1 MLMDTYF
8 QKTDELFAR
17 IRETQ
22 SPAIQAAAR
31 LIADSVQAGGCVHV
45 FDTGHLLSAELIY
58 RAGGPA
64 LIKAFKYNLT
74 VEDAVRARPDE
85 GKSRSLEGLA
95 ALALKVSNVKNGDVM
110 IIGSV
115 SGKTVNV
122 IDLALEAK
130 AMGVKVIA
138 MTSVEY
144 SSRLKSDHASGKR
157 LMELGDVLLDNCAPF
172 GDAMMEV
179 EGLEAPMCPASG
191 MAAAYIMWAVV
202 AQLAD
207 ELLKDGKWLSVYKSV
222 NYPGNAEYNVQL
234 NERYA
239 KTGL

>member
-8 QKTDELFAR
+8 QKIDGLFAR

-22 SPAIQAAAR
+22 SASIGAAAR

-45 FDTGHLLSAELIY
+45 FDTGHLLNSELIY

-64 LIKAFKYNLT
+64 LIKAFKYSLT

-85 GKSRSLEGLA
+85 GRSRSMEGLA
-95 ALALKVSNVKNGDVM
+95 AYALKASNVKSGDVM

-122 IDLALEAK
+122 IDLALEAR

-179 EGLEAPMCPASG
+179 EGLEAPICPASG
-191 MAAAYIMWAVV
+191 IAAAYIMWAVV
-202 AQLAD
+202 AQLAE
-207 ELLKDGKWLSVYKSV
+207 ELLRDGTWLSVYKSV

>member
-1 MLMDTYF
+1 MLKDTYF
-8 QKTDELFAR
+8 QKVDELFTK
-17 IRETQ
+17 IRSTQ
-22 SPAIQAAAR
+22 STAIDAAAR

-45 FDTGHLLSAELIY
+45 FDTGHLLNSELIY

-64 LIKAFKYNLT
+64 LVRAFKYNLN
-74 VEDAVRARPDE
+74 VEDAVRPRPDQ
-85 GKSRSLEGLA
+85 GRNRSMEGLA
-95 ALALKVSNVKNGDVM
+95 AYALRASNVKSGDVM

-122 IDLALEAK
+122 IDLALEAR

-144 SSRLKSDHASGKR
+144 STRLKSDHASGKR

-179 EGLEAPMCPASG
+179 DGLEAPICPASG
-191 MAAAYIMWAVV
+191 MAAAYIMWAVI

-207 ELLKDGKWLSVYKSV
+207 ELLKDGQWMSVYKSV
-222 NYPGNAEYNVQL
+222 NYPGNAEYNDQL
-234 NERYA
+234 KERHN

>member
-1 MLMDTYF
+1 MLRDTFF
-8 QKTDELFAR
+8 QKVDELFTK

-22 SPAIQAAAR
+22 SSSINAAAR

-45 FDTGHLLSAELIY
+45 FDTGHLLNSELIY

-64 LIKAFKYNLT
+64 LVRAFKYSLT
-74 VEDAVRARPDE
+74 VEDAVRPRADE
-85 GKSRSLEGLA
+85 GKNRSMEGLA
-95 ALALKVSNVKNGDVM
+95 VYALKASSVKSGDIM

-122 IDLALEAK
+122 IDLALEAQ

-144 SSRLKSDHASGKR
+144 SSRLKSDHACGKR
-157 LMELGDVLLDNCAPF
+157 LMELCDVLLDNCAPF

-191 MAAAYIMWAVV
+191 IAAAYIMWAVM

-207 ELLKDGKWLSVYKSV
+207 ELLQDGKWLSIYKSV
-222 NYPGNAEYNVQL
+222 NYPGNAQYNDQL
-234 NERYA
+234 KERYNE
-239 KTGL
+239 TGL

>member
-1 MLMDTYF
+1 MLRDTYF
-8 QKTDELFAR
+8 QKVDELFAK
-17 IRETQ
+17 IRTTQ
-22 SPAIQAAAR
+22 SEAIAVAAR

-45 FDTGHLLSAELIY
+45 FDTGHLLNAELIY
-58 RAGGPA
+58 RAGGAA
-64 LIKAFKYNLT
+64 LVRAFKYSLS
-74 VEDAVRARPDE
+74 VEDAVRPRTVE
-85 GKSRSLEGLA
+85 GKNRSMEGLA
-95 ALALKVSNVKNGDVM
+95 AYALRASNVKSGDVM

-122 IDLALEAK
+122 IDLALEAR

-172 GDAMMEV
+172 GDAMMKV

-202 AQLAD
+202 AQLAE
-207 ELLKDGKWLSVYKSV
+207 ELLHDGQWMSVYKSV
-222 NYPGNAEYNVQL
+222 NYPGNAEYNEQL
-234 NERYA
+234 KERYN